1 MSVTRRHQRRQ
12 QQSNTCVDGLAD
24 TACVIENMDQLPGPG
39 TFSGRSNESGK
50 NWLERFELWA
60 NCKGYSEDVRKAA
73 LALYLQESAAT
84 WLQVLSDAE
93 KDTFPH
99 LRTAFLKRYG
109 VDQQPDWQRASQLWT
124 LQQQSGESALDFIAK
139 IQRAAR
145 DVRMTEEL
153 QCLAVINGLRPSI
166 RAHVLRQNPADIA
179 SIRQAAVLAEQ
190 TESPVSTT
198 DDRLARIEHQL
209 QLLTVNSLDR
219 DRRHEASHFDRRVPR
234 TDSRESSAS
243 RSPPRAP
250 AVERR
255 SPIPSHDYDNAD
267 RHRVLVSNTMNQ
279 RMPPNDTSSS
289 PTKAIVDTRAKISTS
304 NNHGNQCRR
313 CVPAVVVAII
323 VVPTATSGKPSVL
336 TAEKWGTSHEPAV
349 HLDARTADRSVL
361 RAHRRQ
367 TGGLIAGSID
377 AKRRHRQWTTTPTS
391 ALCYQIQILFV

>member
-255 SPIPSHDYDNAD
+255 SPIPSHDYDNAVC
-267 RHRVLVSNTMNQ
+267 R
-279 RMPPNDTSSS
+279 SSS
-289 PTKAIVDTRAKISTS
+289 RPRQQYD
-304 NNHGNQCRR
+304 
-313 CVPAVVVAII
+313 
-323 VVPTATSGKPSVL
+323 
-336 TAEKWGTSHEPAV
+336 EPAHATERHV
-349 HLDARTADRSVL
+349 VFADEG
-361 RAHRRQ
+361 HRRY
-367 TGGLIAGSID
+367 TGDNFNQQQSREPMPTLCASCGRSNHRRSDCYFREAVCTHCRKVGHIARACRSS
-377 AKRRHRQWTTTPTS
+377 RR
-391 ALCYQIQILFV
+391 